1 MCMLTIM
8 PFTPEVRYA
17 ELTYE
22 QKRAIREKLTESFDG
37 HDGRYLDSDVSDH
50 SIAADV
56 GVGWSLI
63 RYVRERDYGQLAR

>member
-1 MCMLTIM
+1 MSMLTIM

-17 ELTYE
+17 ELSYA

-50 SIAADV
+50 SIGQEV

-63 RYVRERDYGQLAR
+63 RYVRERDYGHLAP

>member
-1 MCMLTIM
+1 MSMMVM
-8 PFTPEVRYA
+8 PFTYAMRYA

-50 SIAADV
+50 SIAQEV

-63 RYVRERDYGQLAR
+63 RYVRERDFGTLAT

>member
-1 MCMLTIM
+1 MSMMSIPHTH
-8 PFTPEVRYA
+8 EVRYR
-17 ELTYE
+17 ELSYA

-50 SIAADV
+50 SIGQEV

-63 RYVRERDYGQLAR
+63 RYVRERDYGHLAP